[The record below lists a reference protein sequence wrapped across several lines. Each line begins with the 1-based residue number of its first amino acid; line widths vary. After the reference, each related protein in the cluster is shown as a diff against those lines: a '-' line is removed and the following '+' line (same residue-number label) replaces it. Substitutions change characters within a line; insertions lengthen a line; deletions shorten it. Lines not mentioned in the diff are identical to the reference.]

1 MPGKVPKDGKGQ
13 DFPFNTT
20 SQSATSCH
28 KARLRDYAP
37 WTFSPSIV
45 PVVGH
50 PRQRK
55 VLTVWRMFGNPQNVT
70 RVGWCDEMW
79 TKTSENAKYMNLK
92 DLEFIHWRFLYIHVH
107 VHKRVINVY
116 ICNDVLYISVN
127 KLVYSYICMYKFMY
141 STLHGGII

>member
-1 MPGKVPKDGKGQ
+1 
-13 DFPFNTT
+13 
-20 SQSATSCH
+20 
-28 KARLRDYAP
+28 
-37 WTFSPSIV
+37 
-45 PVVGH
+45 
-50 PRQRK
+50 
-55 VLTVWRMFGNPQNVT
+55 
-70 RVGWCDEMW
+70 MW

-141 STLHGGII
+141 STLYI